1 MNRLTAGAGALA
13 VLLLAA
19 CGGTTGQGT
28 TGQGTTGQGTTGQ
41 GTTGQG
47 STGQGSTG
55 TAGTGVT
62 GTVTTGAVTTG
73 TVTTGTGTTTVTRTT
88 IVTGRF
94 LMEGGPVRP
103 GGDQP
108 GERPLRGT
116 VTFIAAG
123 ERTVSVPVGRAGT
136 FSVAL
141 VAGTYHVSG
150 RSPEI
155 MEVSSG
161 GAQHETVCSQ
171 PLTVHLTGQH
181 ALKIAVTCIVP

>member
-1 MNRLTAGAGALA
+1 

-19 CGGTTGQGT
+19 CGGTAGAG
-28 TGQGTTGQGTTGQ
+28 
-41 GTTGQG
+41 
-47 STGQGSTG
+47 G
-55 TAGTGVT
+55 TAGTSDMGATGTGAATTGSATTSTATTSTATTGTATTSTVRT
-62 GTVTTGAVTTG
+62 GTVR
-73 TVTTGTGTTTVTRTT
+73 TGTGTTAVTGAATVT
-88 IVTGRF
+88 GKF

-116 VTFIAAG
+116 VTFTTVG
-123 ERTVSVPVGRAGT
+123 ERTVSVAVGRAGT

-141 VAGTYHVSG
+141 AAGTYHVSG

-155 MEVSSG
+155 MEVSSD

-171 PLTVHLTGQH
+171 PLTLHATGQH
-181 ALKIAVTCIVP
+181 TLKVTVTCIVP